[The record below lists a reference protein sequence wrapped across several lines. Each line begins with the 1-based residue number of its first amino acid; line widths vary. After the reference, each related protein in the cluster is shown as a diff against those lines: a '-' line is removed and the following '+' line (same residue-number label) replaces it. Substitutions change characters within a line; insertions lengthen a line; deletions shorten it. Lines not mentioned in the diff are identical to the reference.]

1 MKSKTSLP
9 AAYRLAVTSRALA
22 AVVGG
27 YLMASLAAVCLALW
41 LPTSRVDAVITGMMS
56 SFVFYLLAVLW
67 CFACRTAW
75 RAWCGVML
83 PSALFATLAGVGV
96 WMART

>member
-41 LPTSRVDAVITGMMS
+41 LPTSRADAVITGMMS
-56 SFVFYLLAVLW
+56 SFVFYLL
-67 CFACRTAW
+67 ACRTAW

>member
-9 AAYRLAVTSRALA
+9 VSYRLAVTSRALA

-41 LPTSRVDAVITGMMS
+41 LPTSRADAVITGMMS
-56 SFVFYLLAVLW
+56 SFVFYLLAVIW
-67 CFACRTAW
+67 CFASRTAG
-75 RAWCGVML
+75 RAWLGVML
-83 PSALFATLAGVGV
+83 PSAVFATLAGVGL

>member
-1 MKSKTSLP
+1 MKSKRSLP
-9 AAYRLAVTSRALA
+9 VTYRLAVTSRVLA

-27 YLMASLAAVCLALW
+27 YLMASLASICLALW
-41 LPTSRVDAVITGMMS
+41 MPTPRADAVVTGMMS

-75 RAWCGVML
+75 RAWAGVMV
-83 PSALFATLAGVGV
+83 PSALFATLAGVGL

>member
-9 AAYRLAVTSRALA
+9 VSYRLAVTSRALA

-41 LPTSRVDAVITGMMS
+41 MPTSRADAVITGMMS
-56 SFVFYLLAVLW
+56 SFVFYLLAVIW
-67 CFACRTAW
+67 CFACRTAR
-75 RAWCGVML
+75 RAWFGVML
-83 PSALFATLAGVGV
+83 PSALFATLAGVGF

>member
-9 AAYRLAVTSRALA
+9 AASRLAVTSRALA

-27 YLMASLAAVCLALW
+27 YSMASLAAVCLALW
-41 LPTSRVDAVITGMMS
+41 LPTSRADAVITGMMS

>member
-1 MKSKTSLP
+1 MKSKTTLP
-9 AAYRLAVTSRALA
+9 ISYRLAVTSRALA
-22 AVVGG
+22 AVFGG
-27 YLMASLAAVCLALW
+27 YLIASLAAVCMALW
-41 LPTSRVDAVITGMMS
+41 LPTSRADAVVTGMMS

-75 RAWCGVML
+75 RAWFGVML
-83 PSALFATLAGVGV
+83 PTAAFATLAGVGL